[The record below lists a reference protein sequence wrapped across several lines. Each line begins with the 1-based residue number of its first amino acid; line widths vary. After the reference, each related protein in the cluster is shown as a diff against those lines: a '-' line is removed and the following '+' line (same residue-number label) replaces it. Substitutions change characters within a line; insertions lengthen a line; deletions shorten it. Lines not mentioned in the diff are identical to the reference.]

1 MPTSQIIVFV
11 VEWMGVV
18 AVTLLLSLS
27 PVFKTRR
34 PVKFVFAGREVI
46 ISLALFAVITVFLGV
61 MVGRIHQAILPPVS
75 LTLTNPRV
83 TFVYTPDD
91 LLRQAALSGAMLIPF
106 LLALAIRRQ
115 PLLSVGL
122 SNRSLKAGLQM
133 GAGLALIT
141 IFLTNK
147 TYSILYG
154 LSIAQ
159 GLYFVAMLIVS
170 FVQEFIFRGYIQMRL
185 MDWLGETWGWI
196 ATAVLF
202 VVWQLPQRLLL
213 EGGSVT
219 DLAVRLGVTLAFGL
233 LLGWIMRRSGSI
245 LATTLFAT
253 AHNWIMVL

>member
-1 MPTSQIIVFV
+1 MPNSQLIIFL

-27 PVFKTRR
+27 PAFKTRR
-34 PVKFVFAGREVI
+34 PVKFVFARREVI
-46 ISLALFAVITVFLGV
+46 IALALFVAITAFLGFV
-61 MVGRIHQAILPPVS
+61 VSRSQQPILPPVS
-75 LTLTNPRV
+75 LALTNPRT

-91 LLRQAALSGAMLIPF
+91 LLRQAALTGAMLIPF

-115 PLLSVGL
+115 PLLSAGL
-122 SNRSLKAGLQM
+122 SRRVLKPGLQL
-133 GAGLALIT
+133 GAALALIT

-154 LSIAQ
+154 LSTSQ
-159 GLYFVAMLIVS
+159 GIYLVAMLVVA
-170 FVQEFIFRGYIQMRL
+170 FVEEFIFRGYIQLRL

-202 VVWQLPQRLLL
+202 VVWQLPQRLLV
-213 EGGSVT
+213 EGGT
-219 DLAVRLGVTLAFGL
+219 LADTAIRLGVMLVFGL
-233 LLGWIMRRSGSI
+233 LLGWIMRRSGSV
-245 LATTLFAT
+245 LATTLFHA